1 MHVGRKSL
9 TVRFAVIGGI
19 LAIFAFGC
27 NDSADRDAE
36 TIGITVPPVVASTI
50 DNEISTVDTTAVKS
64 GENLDDDIESSYQ
77 TTTSTTI
84 PPVNSSTP
92 EHNSPTSTTERQSG
106 ENLDADIES
115 SYQTTTSTT
124 IPPVN
129 SSTPEQ
135 NSPTFPP
142 STTERQS
149 RESKDNEES
158 DNYGNE
164 SEIAVDSIED
174 FAEQPNTDNSSSYI
188 ENSDSESAE
197 ASTECAEI
205 FNYKENNM
213 DDTETEDS
221 QKIPYLYLSANIYF
235 KSIGGEGVIG
245 EADFNRI
252 KRVIFDPV
260 PQVEFGSFEPYRP
273 SSRHFFEL
281 RDELGNSIIRFP
293 IQDAWGSDDTDSRM
307 PVSLPLHLS
316 SWPYFVWGRI
326 YCPPAFASYA
336 FIHDDTEIASLKL
349 SKNPPTISI
358 IEPSAG
364 QFIEGSKIQVSWIGT
379 DLDND
384 PLKYFVGYTYHL
396 NEIGRRYISWND
408 VTYRTNYTIIRSCP
422 SVPEADQRYSEAKIK
437 ITVSDGTRSSYTE
450 SEIFY
455 VSNAP
460 VAWINYLEEGEPYAP
475 HFNWRLSALFC
486 GFFDPDRSPSSL
498 LPYLRTKDLN
508 FEWYSNLDGFLGT
521 GNPITVFNLLSG
533 EQTITVIVSDSFGN
547 SASDSVKIT
556 IEDW

>member
-1 MHVGRKSL
+1 MHNGLKSVA
-9 TVRFAVIGGI
+9 VRFAVIGGI
-19 LAIFAFGC
+19 LAIFTFGC
-27 NDSADRDAE
+27 NGSADRDAE
-36 TIGITVPPVVASTI
+36 TSGITVPPVVASTI

-84 PPVNSSTP
+84 PPVNSSAP
-92 EHNSPTSTTERQSG
+92 DEIPATSTTEGQS
-106 ENLDADIES
+106 
-115 SYQTTTSTT
+115 
-124 IPPVN
+124 
-129 SSTPEQ
+129 
-135 NSPTFPP
+135 
-142 STTERQS
+142 
-149 RESKDNEES
+149 SKSEDNDES
-158 DNYGNE
+158 DNYSSE
-164 SEIAVDSIED
+164 SEVAVSTTIS
-174 FAEQPNTDNSSSYI
+174 FPEQPDMENSSNDI

-205 FNYKENNM
+205 FNYQENNM

-221 QKIPYLYLSANIYF
+221 QKIPYLYLSANIYY
-235 KSIGGEGVIG
+235 KSIGGEGIIG

-252 KRVIFDPV
+252 ERVIFDPV
-260 PQVEFGSFEPYRP
+260 PQVEFGSFKPYRP
-273 SSRHFFEL
+273 SSRYFFEL

-293 IQDAWGSDDTDSRM
+293 VQDAWGSDDTDSRM

-349 SKNPPTISI
+349 SENSPTVSI

-364 QFIEGSKIQVSWIGT
+364 QIIEGSAIQISWIGA

-384 PLKYFVGYTYHL
+384 PLKYFLEYTCY
-396 NEIGRRYISWND
+396 GRYIRWTDEISG
-408 VTYRTNYTIIRSCP
+408 TNAIYGRNIKLKRILFCPTIF
-422 SVPEADQRYSEAKIK
+422 PEANQRYSEAKIK
-437 ITVSDGTRSSYTE
+437 ITVSDGTRSSYAE

-460 VAWINYLEEGEPYAP
+460 AVAIDHLVEGGTYAP
-475 HFNWRLSALFC
+475 HFNWRLSAFFY
-486 GFFDPDRSPSSL
+486 GFVDPDRSSSSSL
-498 LPYLRTKDLN
+498 VYLKLKDLN
-508 FEWYSNLDGFLGT
+508 FEWYSNLNGFLGT
-521 GNPITVFNLLSG
+521 GNPITIFNLLSG